1 MVAMLQMALVCL
13 LFGSSKAAGHVLLI
27 ALVMGLCSPWF
38 WASLLGLAALPPS
51 DDR

>member
-1 MVAMLQMALVCL
+1 MFAMLQIALVVL
-13 LFGSSKAAGHVLLI
+13 LLGNGRAAGHVFLL

-38 WASLLGLAALPPS
+38 WASLIGLAALPPG